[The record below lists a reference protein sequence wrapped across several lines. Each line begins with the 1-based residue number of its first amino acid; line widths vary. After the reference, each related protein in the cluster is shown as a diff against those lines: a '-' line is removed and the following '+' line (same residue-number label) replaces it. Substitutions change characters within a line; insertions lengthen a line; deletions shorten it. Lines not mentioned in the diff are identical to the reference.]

1 MFSNYL
7 SMSQAFANVPSVSKP
22 VEKKVE
28 PVIIEEVKDEPIT
41 KKRPRKAKVE
51 VVEEVKPSID
61 ETLQAVEELA
71 DKIQEETKE

>member
-7 SMSQAFANVPSVSKP
+7 SMSQAFISEPTVNKS

-28 PVIIEEVKDEPIT
+28 PVVIEEVKDEPVT
-41 KKRPRKAKVE
+41 KKRNRKAKVE

-61 ETLQAVEELA
+61 ETLQAVEELV